1 MQGNNKFLVV
11 VFIHVI
17 YNGNMNKVA
26 GIGIVVVAIAVII
39 VISVSFGDDK
49 PRGTITQIG
58 NTFVESTNEFTED
71 ETDEGNDYSITL
83 KEVIGVKV
91 P

>member
-26 GIGIVVVAIAVII
+26 GVGIVVVAIAVII
-39 VISVSFGDDK
+39 VIAVSFGDK
-49 PRGTITQIG
+49 PEGTITQVG
-58 NTFVESTNEFTED
+58 NTFVESSNEFAED